1 MSPVSPAIKVSCR
14 AKSSSSVSFSRRYTL
29 KGVFFDGLLAGKL
42 TSGSM
47 GYQRYRSRASSDDGL
62 LLDDSPHAGPTEVE
76 ASRIL
81 IDVPDPDASGAF
93 LFAPLGVDDI
103 VLGRNCTGKI
113 SGKFYVARLE
123 LQHEDDH
130 IVDFEHMMMQVH
142 YSRVTF
148 SLRLSEILG
157 RRALL
162 FGFEFQDHIQLAYVS
177 RHKLQVGALG
187 GRARAVDHK
196 QRYHSVSITYQFT
209 RYEIARKG
217 SAELNSAELEGIVSD
232 RLARRCLRMLQRY
245 SVYASQR

>member
-1 MSPVSPAIKVSCR
+1 
-14 AKSSSSVSFSRRYTL
+14 
-29 KGVFFDGLLAGKL
+29 
-42 TSGSM
+42 
-47 GYQRYRSRASSDDGL
+47 
-62 LLDDSPHAGPTEVE
+62 
-76 ASRIL
+76 
-81 IDVPDPDASGAF
+81 
-93 LFAPLGVDDI
+93 
-103 VLGRNCTGKI
+103 
-113 SGKFYVARLE
+113 
-123 LQHEDDH
+123 
-130 IVDFEHMMMQVH
+130 MMQVH

-177 RHKLQVGALG
+177 RQKLQVGALG

-196 QRYHSVSITYQFT
+196 QRYHFVSITYQFT

-245 SVYASQR
+245 SIYASQR

>member
-1 MSPVSPAIKVSCR
+1 
-14 AKSSSSVSFSRRYTL
+14 L
-29 KGVFFDGLLAGKL
+29 
-42 TSGSM
+42 
-47 GYQRYRSRASSDDGL
+47 
-62 LLDDSPHAGPTEVE
+62 
-76 ASRIL
+76 
-81 IDVPDPDASGAF
+81 
-93 LFAPLGVDDI
+93 
-103 VLGRNCTGKI
+103 
-113 SGKFYVARLE
+113 ARLE

-162 FGFEFQDHIQLAYVS
+162 SGFEFQDHIQLAYVS
-177 RHKLQVGALG
+177 RQKLQVGALG

-196 QRYHSVSITYQFT
+196 QGCHSVSITYQFT

-232 RLARRCLRMLQRY
+232 RLARRCLRMLQR
-245 SVYASQR
+245 